1 MSTGNDEN
9 LSGYVVILGK
19 NDVEITYSN
28 IDNVMV
34 TLYDEVDQ
42 GMVLGSYQDQ
52 FVLQFEHLGKE
63 ISYEEYQRME

>member
-1 MSTGNDEN
+1 MQTGNDEN

-42 GMVLGSYQDQ
+42 GMVLGNYQDQ

>member
-1 MSTGNDEN
+1 MMK

>member
-1 MSTGNDEN
+1 M
-9 LSGYVVILGK
+9 SGYVVILGK